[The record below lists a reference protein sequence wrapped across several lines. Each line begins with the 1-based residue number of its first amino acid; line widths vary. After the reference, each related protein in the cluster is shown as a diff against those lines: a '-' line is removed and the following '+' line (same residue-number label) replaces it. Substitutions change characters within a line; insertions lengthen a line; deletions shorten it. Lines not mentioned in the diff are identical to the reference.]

1 MPPGRP
7 PTGGRTPWFPIIL
20 VGILVIAGGVWA
32 SSPLWRST
40 IGAKTDDDT
49 PGVTFL
55 VPPVTASSTG
65 ARAVT
70 DPPDPGVLYTGASPS
85 NPQTR
90 ERRVGGPPA
99 RFDGYS
105 TSVASVTR
113 VPAASVAK
121 GSRGSYL
128 RVNVSVVN
136 QSAKSGEVCQCDF
149 SVWTHTGGRHAAANV
164 KAATL
169 GERSTLGG
177 GARRE
182 GNVYLYVGTTPGP
195 YYVVYEPHTT
205 ATGAQ
210 PNGVWQVS
218 K

>member
-1 MPPGRP
+1 MAPPRPPARGRP
-7 PTGGRTPWFPIIL
+7 PLFPMIL

-55 VPPVTASSTG
+55 VPPATTARATH
-65 ARAVT
+65 AVT
-70 DPPDPGVLYTGASPS
+70 DPPDPGALYRGASPS
-85 NPQTR
+85 NPESR

-113 VPAASVAK
+113 VPAATVVK
-121 GSRGSYL
+121 GSSGSYL
-128 RVNVSVVN
+128 RVDVRVVN
-136 QSAKSGEVCQCDF
+136 QSAKSGEVCRCDF
-149 SVWTHTGGRHAAANV
+149 SVWTHAAGRRGAANV
-164 KAATL
+164 KTATL
-169 GERSTLGG
+169 GAASTLPA

-182 GNVYLYVGTTPGP
+182 GDVYLYVGTTPGP

-205 ATGAQ
+205 STSAQ
-210 PNGVWQVS
+210 PNGVWQVPQ
-218 K
+218 